1 MVFGKRHRTGFYR
14 IRRIDE
20 HNLICSADSDVQLH
34 HADVHHVVYVI
45 VTNKLATYYE
55 LCHVYTIWEVL
66 DLYDIAMTTNYNKHV
81 LLENKH

>member
-1 MVFGKRHRTGFYR
+1 M
-14 IRRIDE
+14 
-20 HNLICSADSDVQLH
+20 
-34 HADVHHVVYVI
+34 YVI
-45 VTNKLATYYE
+45 ETNKLATYYE